1 MSENTI
7 NIFFIILGVLII
19 LISIKHLLII
29 PLCIGVIVIIQGVW
43 GYIKKNDPKNLE
55 EFIISRFGYKLYTMF
70 FEGYTEKV
78 WGRHPKEISPEW
90 GAQRIKGLS
99 IRKLFYSP

>member
-1 MSENTI
+1 LSENTI

-43 GYIKKNDPKNLE
+43 GYIKKND
-55 EFIISRFGYKLYTMF
+55 
-70 FEGYTEKV
+70 
-78 WGRHPKEISPEW
+78 
-90 GAQRIKGLS
+90 
-99 IRKLFYSP
+99 